1 MRLPKNNRR
10 MKPEQGQHDSGN
22 SAGHTDQITGR
33 PLRRRYFVRI
43 STLNV
48 ARGALSC
55 MRILSGTQ
63 PTGVLHI
70 GHSINPAPILAGAD
84 FVTVLPITPTE
95 GMV

>member
-1 MRLPKNNRR
+1 
-10 MKPEQGQHDSGN
+10 MKPEQGQHDAGN

-55 MRILSGTQ
+55 TRILSGTQ
-63 PTGVLHI
+63 PSGVLHMENQ
-70 GHSINPAPILAGAD
+70 INFAFIFAGPD
-84 FVTVLPITPTE
+84 FVSVRHRDRQRLALA
-95 GMV
+95 

>member
-1 MRLPKNNRR
+1 
-10 MKPEQGQHDSGN
+10 MKPEQGQHDTGN

-63 PTGVLHI
+63 PSGVLRIGNQIDAATIFTRPDFVI
-70 GHSINPAPILAGAD
+70 GHRTKIIISLR
-84 FVTVLPITPTE
+84 
-95 GMV
+95 